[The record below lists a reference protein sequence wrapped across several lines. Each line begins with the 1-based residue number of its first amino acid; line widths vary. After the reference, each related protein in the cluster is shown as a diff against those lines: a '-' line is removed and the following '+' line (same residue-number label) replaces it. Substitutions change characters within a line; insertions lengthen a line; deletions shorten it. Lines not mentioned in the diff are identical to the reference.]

1 MGTDRRS
8 LIVVICAAGTVL
20 AIAVGTRQIFG
31 LFLVPVSTDLGWGRE
46 VFALAIALQNL
57 IWGFT
62 QPLTGMAA
70 DRWGARPVIAVA
82 GLVYALGLYLMAT
95 PASAGDLYLTAGV
108 LIGLALSGSGF
119 VIIMGAVGRVA
130 GSAYRGR
137 ALGIVGACGS
147 FGQFAMAP
155 IGQSLINQF
164 GWSDALL
171 IMAALG
177 LAIACLSAAVP
188 GSSTQHIHGRV
199 QSPSA
204 AIHEAVTHRGYL
216 FLSAGFFVCGF
227 QITFIIGHL
236 PAYLRDIGLDVT
248 TAATALGLIGLFNIA
263 GSLIWG
269 FLGDRFRKKYM
280 LSLLYCGRAIITVL
294 LLLLPPAAWNAY
306 LFTAVAGLLWLG
318 TIPLTSALIA
328 DIFGPRHLTSLFG
341 LTFLSHQLGSF
352 LGIWLGGYMFDALGS
367 YDLVWWIVAGLGLAA
382 AALHMPINDTPLRR
396 PQQAAQAT

>member
-1 MGTDRRS
+1 VATNRRT
-8 LIVVICAAGTVL
+8 LTIVICAAGLVL

-31 LFLVPVSTDLGWGRE
+31 LFLVPISTDLGWGRE
-46 VFALAIALQNL
+46 VFSLAIALQNL
-57 IWGFT
+57 IWGFA
-62 QPLTGMAA
+62 QPFTGMAA

-95 PASAGDLYLTAGV
+95 PAGAGDLYLSAGV
-108 LIGLALSGSGF
+108 LVGLALSGSGF
-119 VIIMGAVGRVA
+119 VIVMGAVGRVA
-130 GSAYRGR
+130 GPANRGR

-147 FGQFAMAP
+147 LGQFAMAP

-164 GWSDALL
+164 GWSHALL

-177 LAIACLSAAVP
+177 VAIACLSAAVP
-188 GSSTQHIHGRV
+188 GPSAQDSSGRA
-199 QSPSA
+199 QSPA
-204 AIHEAVTHRGYL
+204 AAFYEAVTHRGYL

-263 GSLIWG
+263 GSLVWG

-280 LSLLYCGRAIITVL
+280 LSLLYLGRAIITVL
-294 LLLLPPAAWNAY
+294 LLLLPPVAWNAY
-306 LFTAVAGLLWLG
+306 LFTAVAGFLWLG

-328 DIFGPRHLTSLFG
+328 DIFGPRYLASLFG

-352 LGIWLGGYMFDALGS
+352 LGIWLGGYLFDTLGS
-367 YDLVWWIVAGLGLAA
+367 YDLVWWIIAALGLAA
-382 AALHMPINDTPLRR
+382 AALHMPINDAPLQR
-396 PQQAAQAT
+396 PQHAPQAA